1 MKDLTDSDLILP
13 GMRIA
18 RVAEILC
25 AHAPAKATVNT
36 VTMRARYATTKPS
49 DVAEQY
55 RRSMRAK
62 YPENPGRGF

>member
-1 MKDLTDSDLILP
+1 MSLQDLTDEVLP

-25 AHAPAKATVNT
+25 RHAPAKATVNT
-36 VTMRARYATTKPS
+36 VTMRARYATTRPA

-55 RRSMRAK
+55 RRAMRTK
-62 YPENPGRGF
+62 YPHNPGRGF